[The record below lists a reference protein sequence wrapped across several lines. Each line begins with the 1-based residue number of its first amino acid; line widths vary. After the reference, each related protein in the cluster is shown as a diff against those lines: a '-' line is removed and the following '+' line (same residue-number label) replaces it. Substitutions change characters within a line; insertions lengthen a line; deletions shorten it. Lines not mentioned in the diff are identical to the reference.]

1 MKEETK
7 SILAKGNLEF
17 EIVNHVGVLTLKKN
31 VFEMVTDLSESSD
44 FFGLLE
50 KSKSVSDIHAILI
63 INESGCFD
71 TQSYSEFLKTVID
84 EDTKNG
90 FKLSTGVARTR
101 QIVNLNNFIRR
112 APDFEKLVF
121 IAFQGEVVTPFFGA
135 SLAADYRFASE
146 DVNFSLC
153 HLQMGIHPAGALPY
167 FLPKYL
173 GQGKA
178 SEILF
183 NCNDISA
190 KEALNW
196 GLINKVFPIQNFE
209 QDCVT
214 AINQM
219 VEGNVNVLKCT
230 KKLMKHTIKELEEY
244 ISLEESNFIRT

>member
-63 INESGCFD
+63 INESGCLD
-71 TQSYSEFLKTVID
+71 TQRYSEFLKKVID

-112 APDFEKLVF
+112 AKQILR
-121 IAFQGEVVTPFFGA
+121 
-135 SLAADYRFASE
+135 SW
-146 DVNFSLC
+146 
-153 HLQMGIHPAGALPY
+153 
-167 FLPKYL
+167 FL
-173 GQGKA
+173 
-178 SEILF
+178 
-183 NCNDISA
+183 
-190 KEALNW
+190 
-196 GLINKVFPIQNFE
+196 
-209 QDCVT
+209 
-214 AINQM
+214 
-219 VEGNVNVLKCT
+219 
-230 KKLMKHTIKELEEY
+230 
-244 ISLEESNFIRT
+244 